1 MKPLIRT
8 FIIALDGLD
17 GIGKSTF
24 MDMLYSRF
32 NMYINPNTVLIRQ
45 HFPVYEN
52 KTGKMIKSFLFN
64 GADLT
69 NPVSVNQMIELQIKN
84 RSEWWCDLHNKIG
97 SEYNDDG
104 IVDVLILADR
114 YMESNIIY
122 NAFGTNSNMMQQ
134 RASHIRDFELRHP
147 QSPPTIQLFGYC
159 DPKLQMERLLSRKE
173 LDKYENAESVKILN
187 DNFCSYI
194 EWYRRHTPER
204 TKYYCIPMHWYDDKY
219 IMEKYIMNEYS
230 EEDIHHAKVL
240 REVVL
245 DFIVYMYAMM
255 SDQKELVENL
265 DMNSQ
270 GACMVA
276 YDLTRT
282 YAAYSGMAKD
292 IDDYSPFN

>member
-32 NMYINPNTVLIRQ
+32 KMYINPNTVLIKQ

-84 RSEWWCDLHNKIG
+84 RSEWWCDLHNKIS
-97 SEYNDDG
+97 SEYNDG
-104 IVDVLILADR
+104 SIVDVLILADR

-134 RASHIRDFELRHP
+134 NASSIRDFEFRHP
-147 QSPPTIQLFGYC
+147 QAPPTIQLFGYC

-187 DNFCSYI
+187 DNFCYYI
-194 EWYRRHTPER
+194 EWYRKHIPER

-219 IMEKYIMNEYS
+219 ITNEYS
-230 EEDIHHAKVL
+230 KDDIYHAKVL

-255 SDQKELVENL
+255 SDQKELVKNL

-276 YDLTRT
+276 YDLSRT
-282 YAAYSGMAKD
+282 YACYSGTSKD
-292 IDDYSPFN
+292 IDEYGPSD